1 MLLFNPL
8 RRVGLKEHGIKSQ
21 AFGVLGF
28 LYVTLYVA
36 FGESRLPLRLSVPV
50 CKKKKTR
57 GPHSACLTRLLGSWW
72 GGVSQSFC
80 TPEALGMGGAGVDGT
95 GCWKGRSGQGI
106 LMRL

>member
-50 CKKKKTR
+50 CKKKRPAVPTLHASP
-57 GPHSACLTRLLGSWW
+57 GCSEA
-72 GGVSQSFC
+72 GGV
-80 TPEALGMGGAGVDGT
+80 V
-95 GCWKGRSGQGI
+95 
-106 LMRL
+106 